1 MDTTTK
7 IHQIDQIYRSL
18 KLKTP
23 NKHHLPTH
31 ASVLL
36 LATHP
41 AKDNSTI
48 VELGSGIGH
57 VSLVIGKMLPNSKII
72 GIEIQKEL
80 YKYSLQNK
88 ETNEINNVEFL
99 NTEVKNVK
107 NHFDTESIDYI
118 ISNPPHYF
126 DGLKSQIS
134 DRKIA
139 RSAEDLK
146 VLEDFIY
153 ASKYLLKNKGL
164 GCFIIHPYVLSDVL
178 IILEKNNLEP
188 QHIYIA
194 YGNKEKDAQ
203 LISLTFRKN
212 GGRNLL
218 IHPPIFFSEWGR
230 EHKE

>member
-1 MDTTTK
+1 MNTTNK
-7 IHQIDQIYRSL
+7 IHEIDKLYRSL
-18 KLKTP
+18 KLTTP

-57 VSLVIGKMLPNSKII
+57 VSLVIGKMLKNSKII
-72 GIEIQKEL
+72 GIELQKDL
-80 YKYSLQNK
+80 CQFSLKNK
-88 ETNEINNVEFL
+88 EINEISNVEFV
-99 NTEVKNVK
+99 NTEVNNVK
-107 NHFDTESIDYI
+107 NHFETESVDYV

-139 RSAEDLK
+139 RSAGDLK
-146 VLEDFIY
+146 VLEAFIK

-178 IILEKNNLEP
+178 IILDKNNLEP
-188 QHIYIA
+188 QHMYIA
-194 YGNKEKDAQ
+194 YGNKQKDAQ
-203 LISLTFRKN
+203 LVSLTFRKN

-218 IHPPIFFSEWGR
+218 IHPPIYFSEWGG
-230 EHKE
+230 EQG